1 MARIDSDKCM
11 FPVSTSEGNVREGEG
26 YRCGGQGSV
35 RRSVGRYGAEGK
47 GARLCDFCG
56 DVARP
61 RPVSLE
67 WPIVQ
72 TNRRSSLFAAAPKS
86 WGTAEGL

>member
-35 RRSVGRYGAEGK
+35 GRSVGRYVAGGK
-47 GARLCDFCG
+47 GAPC
-56 DVARP
+56 VN
-61 RPVSLE
+61 S
-67 WPIVQ
+67 
-72 TNRRSSLFAAAPKS
+72 
-86 WGTAEGL
+86 AEASPDQGR